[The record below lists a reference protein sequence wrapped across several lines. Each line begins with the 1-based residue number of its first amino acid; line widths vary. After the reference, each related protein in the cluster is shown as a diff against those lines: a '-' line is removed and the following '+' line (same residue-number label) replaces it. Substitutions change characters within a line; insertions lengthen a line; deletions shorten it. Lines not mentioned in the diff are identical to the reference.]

1 MSYNRA
7 YHRHFEGYVE
17 QETCDPATG
26 RKRIQRLYVGPY
38 YRHKLTDK
46 AWKKL
51 KAAYVLLF
59 FWSAACL
66 VVQGF
71 SSSTNVWYLVV
82 PLALGLLAVVWVGF
96 SVVSYA
102 LNGRELEI
110 RQYRD
115 RELLKASA
123 MAGVLCFGLLAA
135 GQTAWMI
142 LRREVFPYAILCT
155 ALDAAAAAGLYL
167 LYRTERDMA
176 YTKRDNGTQAPPD
189 SYDIRYRENEE

>member
-17 QETCDPATG
+17 QEVCDPATG

-51 KAAYVLLF
+51 KAAYIVLFL
-59 FWSAACL
+59 WAAACL
-66 VVQGF
+66 AVQGF
-71 SSSTNVWYLVV
+71 SPSTNVWYLVV
-82 PLALGLLAVVWVGF
+82 PLALGVLAVVWLGF
-96 SVVSYA
+96 SVFSYA

-115 RELLKASA
+115 RETLKASA
-123 MAGVLCFGLLAA
+123 MAGVLCFGLLTA

-142 LRREVFPYAILCT
+142 LRREPFPYGILCA
-155 ALDAAAAAGLYL
+155 ALDASAAAGLYL

-176 YTKRDNGTQAPPD
+176 YTKRDSGTQAPPD